1 MKKAIPIELSADE
14 RRNLEQWT
22 RSHTIE
28 KRLSMRAQII
38 LLASEGKES
47 KDIALKLGTREATI
61 SKWRNRFIANRM
73 IGLQDEPRPGKPHE
87 YTSED
92 EKRVL
97 GVLDKKPPKG
107 YGSWSG
113 GLIAE
118 HLKDISKDYV
128 WRVLNKHGIE
138 LQRRHSWCVS
148 TDPEFS
154 KKAADIVALYLNP
167 PDNAI
172 VLSVD
177 EKPAIQALERAQGW
191 LKLPNGKAIT
201 GFNHEYKRNGT
212 TTLFAALEVATGMV
226 KTQQF
231 NRRRRR
237 EFLAFMNDVIADYG
251 NSEIHVI
258 LDNLSTHK
266 PKNDKWLTR
275 HKNVTFHYT
284 PTHTSWLNQIE
295 VWFSI
300 LSRQALKN
308 RSFSSKEQLVQAI
321 KDFEKVYN
329 KKASPFEWTKTEV
342 HQQKFRKKLNYA
354 N

>member
-47 KDIALKLGTREATI
+47 KDIALKVGTREATI
-61 SKWRNRFIANRM
+61 TKWRNRFIANRI

-92 EKRVL
+92 EKRIL

-172 VLSVD
+172 VLS
-177 EKPAIQALERAQGW
+177 
-191 LKLPNGKAIT
+191 
-201 GFNHEYKRNGT
+201 
-212 TTLFAALEVATGMV
+212 
-226 KTQQF
+226 
-231 NRRRRR
+231 
-237 EFLAFMNDVIADYG
+237 
-251 NSEIHVI
+251 
-258 LDNLSTHK
+258 
-266 PKNDKWLTR
+266 
-275 HKNVTFHYT
+275 
-284 PTHTSWLNQIE
+284 
-295 VWFSI
+295 
-300 LSRQALKN
+300 
-308 RSFSSKEQLVQAI
+308 
-321 KDFEKVYN
+321 
-329 KKASPFEWTKTEV
+329 
-342 HQQKFRKKLNYA
+342 
-354 N
+354 